1 MPRKTNHTVSPR
13 IAPANAQTKVQTKV
27 PTNVSNA
34 PTNVPTYEK
43 PSFGSTILQGFA
55 LGTGQSLAF
64 NLFRSDPAKDVAKDA
79 AKDPAKDPA
88 KEINYKEFVHCIKD
102 NPYEDCKQYL
112 NL

>member
-13 IAPANAQTKVQTKV
+13 IAPANAPAKV

-64 NLFRSDPAKDVAKDA
+64 NLFRSDPVS
-79 AKDPAKDPA
+79 KDPI

>member
-13 IAPANAQTKVQTKV
+13 IAPANT
-27 PTNVSNA
+27 SNA
-34 PTNVPTYEK
+34 PANVPAPAYEK

-64 NLFRSDPAKDVAKDA
+64 NMFRSDPAKVKEV
-79 AKDPAKDPA
+79 KEVKEE
-88 KEINYKEFVHCIKD
+88 KEINYKEFVKCMKD

>member
-13 IAPANAQTKVQTKV
+13 IAPKNAPIKE
-27 PTNVSNA
+27 PTNVSRAPANA
-34 PTNVPTYEK
+34 PANAPTYEK

-64 NLFRSDPAKDVAKDA
+64 NMFRSDPVIKEVKEV
-79 AKDPAKDPA
+79 KE